1 MNKFLGNLFPM
12 LMSKIRAVDP
22 DQHGSALIL
31 PPGSGSTSESSRK
44 KLKNARELV
53 PTGGS
58 LLFFVC

>member
-31 PPGSGSTSESSRK
+31 PPGSGSTSERSREK
-44 KLKNARELV
+44 TEKCKGIG
-53 PTGGS
+53 TGGS
-58 LLFFVC
+58 FLFFVC